1 LSALKGISIRRFAKL
16 DGCDE
21 RLVRRAIENGHL
33 TAFKDGSLDPKLAR
47 SGWRKRNRDRAD
59 KAKPA
64 GKSAP
69 DDADVAALA
78 EKLVRSCEH
87 MTKAEAERRKEVALA
102 SLREL
107 ELARELGSV
116 VVIDDAVAER
126 ARDHLVTKNLL
137 SSQGSRLAP
146 TVMLL
151 KSAEEVK
158 AAIDADVANIFA
170 ALREDRDE

>member
-1 LSALKGISIRRFAKL
+1 MKGISIREFARR

-33 TAFKDGSLDPKLAR
+33 PALKDGSLDPKLVR
-47 SGWRKRNRDRAD
+47 TGWRKRNRERAD
-59 KAKPA
+59 NAKPA
-64 GKSAP
+64 DESAP
-69 DDADVAALA
+69 VDAAVAALA
-78 EKLVRSCEH
+78 EKLVRSREH
-87 MTKAEAERRKEVALA
+87 MTRAEAERRKEVALA

-107 ELARELGSV
+107 ELERELGSV
-116 VVIDDAVAER
+116 VAIEDAVAER